1 MSNILYDSPPNKL
14 SDEDNETRGTPLKYE
29 EVTSFWMPRRTYKCT
44 RIIYVQHRVLYE

>member
-14 SDEDNETRGTPLKYE
+14 SGEDNETRDTHITYE